1 MPARVRAVRRRPR
14 AFLPSPSLTCQTR
27 GGKAGPSGQPAL
39 SGGGAGP
46 EGRRP
51 GRRRPN
57 LPLLEPVRRH
67 AGVPGSSRPFP
78 PPRREV
84 VASGRP
90 RRNGVHT
97 AAPAAAADAD
107 ERGASAAWP
116 GAAAPGAGDRRR
128 VWGRR
133 AGSSRG
139 FVWEE
144 SITWC
149 DSEFIHVS
157 D

>member
-1 MPARVRAVRRRPR
+1 MPARVRAVRRRPL

-78 PPRREV
+78 PPGREV
-84 VASGRP
+84 AASGRP
-90 RRNGVHT
+90 RRSGVHT
-97 AAPAAAADAD
+97 AAPRRLLTPTSGAPPLRGPARRLRELATAAAF
-107 ERGASAAWP
+107 
-116 GAAAPGAGDRRR
+116 
-128 VWGRR
+128 WGRR

-139 FVWEE
+139 FVWAE
-144 SITWC
+144 SIPWC
-149 DSEFIHVS
+149 DEKFIHVS